1 MSRKRVPP
9 KSFQDFV
16 AEEGEEDDFE
26 ETNTEGESSENR
38 MTSSRKKQTQ
48 SKKDT
53 VRAADTNARKQSRFI
68 VVSQFIFIFSILYI
82 YNAYFLHVTLN
93 YRDLQSPEVTSGLR
107 GKNSSLRKES
117 R

>member
-9 KSFQDFV
+9 KTLQDYV
-16 AEEGEEDDFE
+16 TVEGEEDDFE
-26 ETNTEGESSENR
+26 ETNIEGEPSTNR

-48 SKKDT
+48 SKKDN
-53 VRAADTNARKQSRFI
+53 VRVANTIARQQSRYI
-68 VVSQFIFIFSILYI
+68 VVSQFIFIFSILHI

-93 YRDLQSPEVTSGLR
+93 YRDLQSPEVTAGLR
-107 GKNSSLRKES
+107 DENSSARKQS

>member
-9 KSFQDFV
+9 KSFQNFV

-26 ETNTEGESSENR
+26 VEETNTEGESR
-38 MTSSRKKQTQ
+38 KTLSRKKQTQ

-93 YRDLQSPEVTSGLR
+93 YRDLQSPEVTARLR
-107 GKNSSLRKES
+107 DGDSSLRKES

>member
-26 ETNTEGESSENR
+26 ETNTEGESR
-38 MTSSRKKQTQ
+38 KTLSRKKQTQ
-48 SKKDT
+48 SKKDD
-53 VRAADTNARKQSRFI
+53 VRAADNSAKKQSRYI

-93 YRDLQSPEVTSGLR
+93 YRVLQSPEVTVGLR
-107 GKNSSLRKES
+107 RENSSSRKES